1 MRPRSIR
8 GPAWLLLPGSA
19 LLVFLLVL
27 PVLYVAEQ
35 SFREYIPGRVGA
47 AQDRPYTLHNY
58 LELVHPVYLRY
69 LAAMIRIGLISTL
82 AGVALAYPIAYFIAR
97 RRAAR
102 LRTVALGF
110 LVAFLFLSVLV
121 RVYSLELS
129 FGPVGL
135 GPVLSAL
142 LGVSPNSREYA
153 EFLVII
159 GLMHHNVP
167 LSALLLIGTIQNV
180 ATLAGLTGIRPS
192 LREAAMT
199 LGASERQVFWDI
211 TFPLAKTGIVAG
223 CVFAFASSLD
233 DVAVSVFLYDPDSY
247 TLPIALISY
256 MRANF
261 DLSVAS
267 AAVFLAAITFV
278 LVLVLDRAVGL
289 DKIMG
294 QGIYRT

>member
-1 MRPRSIR
+1 MRPRSVR
-8 GPAWLLLPGSA
+8 GPAPLLLPGSA

-27 PVLYVAEQ
+27 PLLHVAEQ
-35 SFREYIPGRVGA
+35 SFREYVPGRIGA
-47 AQDRPYTLHNY
+47 AQDSPYTLHNY
-58 LELVHPVYLRY
+58 RELVHPVYLRY

-97 RRAAR
+97 RRVGR
-102 LRTVALGF
+102 LRTIALGF

-142 LGVSPNSREYA
+142 LGVSRNSREYA

-180 ATLAGLTGIRPS
+180 NPRLA
-192 LREAAMT
+192 EAAQA
-199 LGASERQVFWDI
+199 LGAPRWKAHLSTTVTLSVRGL
-211 TFPLAKTGIVAG
+211 LAAFLINYTIAISAFVIPMVLGKGKVLFMSNLIYDRFGELTNYPSGAAIAIQLLVL
-223 CVFAFASSLD
+223 AFAMIYGITWL
-233 DVAVSVFLYDPDSY
+233 
-247 TLPIALISY
+247 ALA
-256 MRANF
+256 RWE
-261 DLSVAS
+261 
-267 AAVFLAAITFV
+267 
-278 LVLVLDRAVGL
+278 
-289 DKIMG
+289 
-294 QGIYRT
+294 RT

>member
-8 GPAWLLLPGSA
+8 GPVPLLLPGSA

-27 PVLYVAEQ
+27 PLLYVAEQ
-35 SFREYIPGRVGA
+35 SFREYVPGRIGA
-47 AQDRPYTLHNY
+47 AQDSPYTLHNY

-69 LAAMIRIGLISTL
+69 LAAMIRIGLLSTL

-97 RRAAR
+97 RRAGR
-102 LRTVALGF
+102 LRTIALGF

-142 LGVSPNSREYA
+142 LGVSRNSREYA

-180 ATLAGLTGIRPS
+180 NPRLA
-192 LREAAMT
+192 EAAQA
-199 LGASERQVFWDI
+199 LGAPRWKAHLSTTVTLSVRGL
-211 TFPLAKTGIVAG
+211 LAAFLINYTIAISAFVIPMVLGKGKVLFMSNLIYDRFGELTNYPSGAAIAIQLLVL
-223 CVFAFASSLD
+223 AFAMIYGITRL
-233 DVAVSVFLYDPDSY
+233 
-247 TLPIALISY
+247 ALA
-256 MRANF
+256 RWE
-261 DLSVAS
+261 
-267 AAVFLAAITFV
+267 
-278 LVLVLDRAVGL
+278 
-289 DKIMG
+289 
-294 QGIYRT
+294 RT

>member
-8 GPAWLLLPGSA
+8 GPAPLLLPGSA

-27 PVLYVAEQ
+27 PLLHVAEQ
-35 SFREYIPGRVGA
+35 SFREYVPGRIGA
-47 AQDRPYTLHNY
+47 AQDSPYTLHNY
-58 LELVHPVYLRY
+58 RELVHPVYLRY

-97 RRAAR
+97 RRVGR
-102 LRTVALGF
+102 LRTIALGF

-142 LGVSPNSREYA
+142 LGVSRNSREYA

-180 ATLAGLTGIRPS
+180 NPRLA
-192 LREAAMT
+192 EAAQA
-199 LGASERQVFWDI
+199 LGAPRWKAHLSTTVTLSVRGL
-211 TFPLAKTGIVAG
+211 LAAFLINYTIAISAFVIPMVLGKGKVLFMSNLIYDRFGELTNYPSGAAIAIQLLVL
-223 CVFAFASSLD
+223 AFAMIYGITWL
-233 DVAVSVFLYDPDSY
+233 
-247 TLPIALISY
+247 ALA
-256 MRANF
+256 RWE
-261 DLSVAS
+261 
-267 AAVFLAAITFV
+267 
-278 LVLVLDRAVGL
+278 
-289 DKIMG
+289 
-294 QGIYRT
+294 RT